1 MTGWMKSILRSSGIT
16 RERPLRESTS
26 TSKVT
31 DAVEN
36 LSSREQVSFGKKP
49 KQGIDSALECVSCVN
64 EYQPSDTILLPCSH
78 IYCKGCVT
86 TIFDLFIQGEAP
98 SPPQC
103 CGGLLIGSQVT
114 DILGLETTKRYED
127 RHTEFRDP
135 NKLFCS
141 NSNCRRY
148 ILPSRTRHR
157 AGVCEHCMTRTCVWC
172 GNVAH
177 LGLCPSE
184 RAENTNASNGT
195 KTKKRIKKTKKATK
209 TRKVA
214 KRSKNSKV
222 AKGKTVCKSNED
234 RENEVE
240 TPEDINARNDALLE
254 RLMKRKAWRRCLMCS
269 RVIERISGC
278 SHIQCPCGF
287 DFCYKCSKS
296 TSNFPLQTIT
306 RTGTVTPGQCKC
318 YGRYGHYGH

>member
-1 MTGWMKSILRSSGIT
+1 MTGGMKRILRSSRIT

-26 TSKVT
+26 TSQAT
-31 DAVEN
+31 DPVKN
-36 LSSREQVSFGKKP
+36 LYSREQVSFGKKP
-49 KQGIDSALECVSCVN
+49 KPGIESALECVSCVN

-86 TIFDLFIQGEAP
+86 TIFDLFIQGETP

-103 CGGLLIGSQVT
+103 CGGLLTGSQVT

-135 NKLFCS
+135 NKFFCS

-157 AGVCEHCMTRTCVWC
+157 ARVCEHCMTRTCVWC

-177 LGLCPSE
+177 LGICPSE
-184 RAENTNASNGT
+184 RAQNTNASNGT
-195 KTKKRIKKTKKATK
+195 KTKKRIKKTKKT
-209 TRKVA
+209 T
-214 KRSKNSKV
+214 KNSKV
-222 AKGKTVCKSNED
+222 AKGKKVCKKKED

-254 RLMKRKAWRRCLMCS
+254 RLMKRNAWRRCLRCS
-269 RVIERISGC
+269 RAISIFGGC
-278 SHIQCPCGF
+278 DHVHCPCGF
-287 DFCYKCSKS
+287 DFCYRCSQS
-296 TSNFPLQTIT
+296 IPLVQTVEGILFY
-306 RTGTVTPGQCKC
+306 GQCKC
-318 YGRYGHYGH
+318 RGY